1 MLNRTPTPPKSNLT
15 MVTTL
20 LWSVMIP
27 VYNCFNYIEITL
39 NSVLQ
44 QAPSSELMQI
54 EVIDDCSIDG
64 DVEN

>member
-1 MLNRTPTPPKSNLT
+1 
-15 MVTTL
+15 
-20 LWSVMIP
+20 MIP